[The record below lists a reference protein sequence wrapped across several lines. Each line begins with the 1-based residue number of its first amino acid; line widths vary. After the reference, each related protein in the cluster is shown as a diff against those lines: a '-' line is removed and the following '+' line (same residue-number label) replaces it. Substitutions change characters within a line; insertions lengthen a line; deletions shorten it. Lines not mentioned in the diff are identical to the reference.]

1 MKKRALAWLLVL
13 CLICSL
19 FSVAALAAGAEDF
32 SDVVG
37 DAWYYDYVDYV
48 TTEGYFLG
56 VGDGKFAPEETM
68 TRAMFVTVLSRLAGA
83 ETDDTAEPFD
93 DVAAG
98 EWYTGAVAWAAE
110 QGIANGVGDNKFAP
124 NDPVTRQDMC
134 VFMDRFVTWYETANS
149 VTHEEEAMVE
159 AFGDAN
165 TIGSWATEAVENCR
179 QYGLVN
185 GYEDGN
191 FHPLINS
198 TRAQVAA
205 VIYRLSWLT
214 NKSNSSGGGGSGGS
228 NGKTD
233 TDTDTTTTYTIT
245 YDANGGAFD
254 EGTTSFTAAT
264 TGSFTVTTIEPT
276 YSGYVFVGWNT
287 AADAT
292 GISYAAG
299 GDYTVSSDLKLYA
312 QWLEDEDYIGIA
324 VAAAMA
330 QFQSDYRDTIN
341 TEWKDSS
348 IQLENVAFNSAEN
361 PKGTRTQTVA
371 ADVTLSEATVD
382 ALVNYAVNVAYGL
395 LTTDADH
402 DSVSLAE
409 VSSTVSS
416 VVDSIENEY
425 NINISY
431 DINAMAKSIY
441 SNISAV
447 GGKLWSNFRDDSGL
461 AYTGD
466 VTVSCGTAEANITV
480 TDSSA
485 ALDTSSTT
493 RAAVVKKFA
502 AQIAVDM
509 YGSIQD
515 STAYASYTSDVAMT
529 ATVTFVFS
537 DGNAYGEATKNY
549 PHTYPIE
556 LTLNLTDE
564 SGTFAYKY
572 TNGTSYLKFAITEE
586 MQTEYADLID
596 AAVKEA
602 LASDSI
608 SATMEYMLYAA
619 VDSFKDNA
627 TFADLKGALTG
638 LGISESEATAM
649 INSAMDEWK
658 DDNPSEDI
666 VWGRYVN
673 GDFSTDCD
681 NSAIY
686 DLVDEVAEVAAE
698 TAYEALTSAL
708 SGYTTAVVNGLLNAT
723 TPDNM
728 TNLASWSVSIDL
740 DTTNPTQYY
749 VLSYIADYLNAQGGT
764 SNSYASAARDAM
776 EADVDDTVSAAME
789 EELDSNKTYQPYGE
803 LIDNLIDLRN
813 LFSDTSITLA
823 VLSDV
828 AENDVFGTYVNELFD
843 SNTTLNNIYSRLN
856 SFLSKIPS
864 GASLSVGSCNIS
876 ASNLSKLSSA
886 TKTSEFITALCDIL
900 TDTGLDQLS
909 LGDFEGE
916 GQEIDV
922 VYNSYDVAFNLVLDI
937 E

>member
-19 FSVAALAAGAEDF
+19 FSVAALATGAEDF
-32 SDVVG
+32 TDVAD

-56 VGDGKFAPEETM
+56 VGGGKFAPEETM

-159 AFGDAN
+159 AFGDAD

-191 FHPLINS
+191 FYPLTNS

-214 NKSNSSGGGGSGGS
+214 NKSSSSGGGGGGTSGK
-228 NGKTD
+228 N
-233 TDTDTTTTYTIT
+233 DTTTTYTIT
-245 YDANGGAFD
+245 YNANGGAFD
-254 EGTTSFTAAT
+254 DDTTTFKDSTT
-264 TGSFTVTTIEPT
+264 TGSFTVTTDEPS
-276 YSGYVFVGWNT
+276 YSGYVFIGWNT
-287 AADAT
+287 EADAAGT
-292 GISYAAG
+292 SYAVG
-299 GDYTVSSDLKLYA
+299 GEYTISSNLTLYA
-312 QWLEDEDYIGIA
+312 QWLSDEDYIGIA

-330 QFQSDYRDTIN
+330 QFQNDYRDTIN

-361 PKGTRTQTVA
+361 PTGTRTQTVA
-371 ADVTLSEATVD
+371 TDVTLSEATVN

-402 DSVSLAE
+402 DSVSLAD

-416 VVDSIENEY
+416 VVDSIEDKY
-425 NINISY
+425 NINVSY
-431 DINAMAKSIY
+431 DINMMAKSIY

-447 GGKLWSNFRDDSGL
+447 GGKLWSNFRDDGGF

-466 VTVSCGTAEANITV
+466 VTVSCGTANATITV
-480 TDSSA
+480 TDTAA

-493 RAAVVKKFA
+493 RAAIVKKFA

-509 YGSIQD
+509 YGSLQD
-515 STAYASYTSDVAMT
+515 STTYGSYTSDVAMT

-537 DGNAYGEATKNY
+537 DGDAYGEATKNY
-549 PHTYPIE
+549 PHYYPIE

-572 TNGTSYLKFAITEE
+572 TNSTSYLKFAITEE

-602 LASDSI
+602 LASDTI
-608 SATMEYMLYAA
+608 SATMDNMLDAA
-619 VDSFKDNA
+619 VNNFKDNA
-627 TFADLKGALTG
+627 TFADLKDALTG

-649 INSAMDEWK
+649 INSAMDAWK

-686 DLVDEVAEVAAE
+686 DLVDKVAEVAAE
-698 TAYEALTSAL
+698 TVYSKVEVLGAVSQNALNSTL
-708 SGYTTAVVNGLLNAT
+708 RDIQPSGIVNLLAT
-723 TPDNM
+723 VDAT
-728 TNLASWSVSIDL
+728 LDL
-740 DTTNPTQYY
+740 DTDNPTQYY
-749 VLSYIADYLNAQGGT
+749 VLCVIADYLNAKVSV
-764 SNSYASAARDAM
+764 SNGYASAARDAM
-776 EADVDDTVSAAME
+776 ETDVDDTVSAAME
-789 EELDSNKTYQPYGE
+789 EELDSNSTYKPYGE
-803 LIDNLIDLRN
+803 LIDNLISLRN
-813 LFSDTSITLA
+813 LFTDTTTTLA

-828 AENDVFGTYVNELFD
+828 AENDVFGGYVTELFD

-864 GASLSVGSCNIS
+864 GASLSVGNCNIS
-876 ASNLSKLSSA
+876 ASDLSTLGSA

-900 TDTGLDQLS
+900 TDTGLAQLS
-909 LGDFEGE
+909 LGDFEGD